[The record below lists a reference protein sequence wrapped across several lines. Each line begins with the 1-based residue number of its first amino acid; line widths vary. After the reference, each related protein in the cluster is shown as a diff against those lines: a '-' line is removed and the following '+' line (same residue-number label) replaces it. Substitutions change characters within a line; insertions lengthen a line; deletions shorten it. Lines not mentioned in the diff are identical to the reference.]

1 MIHVRLGR
9 LEEMV
14 VPAYMRP
21 VASDFSPVTPAM
33 RRLDDAAGDRVRDQL
48 RRGGELPVGSA
59 TITPAGNLPAD
70 FLVSIV
76 VRSVDEPVTPA
87 AVERGLVNGLRRLRE
102 WAIDMAATVPLGTG
116 AGNLDAET
124 SARLMITTLRQEMAP
139 DTLPRDIV
147 IVVETEYE
155 KQAFDK
161 ALRTQEDLPVLD
173 PGDDGEEGMRG

>member
-1 MIHVRLGR
+1 MIQVRVGR
-9 LEEMV
+9 LEEMI
-14 VPAYMRP
+14 VPAYLRP

-33 RRLDDAAGDRVRDQL
+33 RRLDAAAGERLREQL
-48 RRGGELPVGSA
+48 QRGGELPVGSA
-59 TITPAGNLPAD
+59 TITPAGDLPAD

-124 SARLMITTLRQEMAP
+124 SARLMVATLRQEMSP
-139 DTLPRDIV
+139 DLMPRDIV
-147 IVVETEYE
+147 IVVDNEYE
-155 KQAFDK
+155 KEAFER
-161 ALRTQEDLPVLD
+161 ALGTSDELPVID
-173 PGDDGEEGMRG
+173 PDDDTRPQ

>member
-1 MIHVRLGR
+1 VIHVRVGR

-14 VPAYMRP
+14 VPAYLRP
-21 VASDFSPVTPAM
+21 VAADGSPVTPAM
-33 RRLDDAAGDRVRDQL
+33 RRLDAALGEHVRAQL
-48 RRGGELPVGSA
+48 QRGGELPVGSA
-59 TITPAGNLPAD
+59 TITPAGDLPAD

-76 VRSVDEPVTPA
+76 VRSVDEPVTEA
-87 AVERGLVNGLRRLRE
+87 GIERGLVNGLRRLRE

-124 SARLMITTLRQEMAP
+124 SARLMVATLRRHMTP

-155 KQAFDK
+155 REVFERA
-161 ALRTQEDLPVLD
+161 AGAPDLPVL
-173 PGDDGEEGMRG
+173 GDEQEEER